1 MSFPCWRLWKSV
13 FMRTAAY
20 SSCSFPLDVH
30 LGEELLFLDWS
41 QADSDGDPCLPEVPL
56 GSNEEKN
63 SERAGLVLKAVVEG
77 EDWEDL
83 CFTEPC

>member
-1 MSFPCWRLWKSV
+1 MSFPCWRLLRSV
-13 FMRTAAY
+13 FLRTAAY

-41 QADSDGDPCLPEVPL
+41 QTDSDGDPCLPEVPL

-63 SERAGLVLKAVVEG
+63 SERAGLVLEVVVEG
-77 EDWEDL
+77 EDL
-83 CFTEPC
+83 GFTEPC